1 MFATFYKTRIMYN
14 TFNKNI
20 IVKLIALLKWRN
32 EMSTSNLQPQNTG
45 SILSQLIGKNGACLD
60 DSGFSYAKQNGVFPI
75 LHLGA
80 IIDNKRTNLLNAKYN
95 KIKSQK
101 SVEFVASSLDK
112 WWNNSKIIPE
122 KHLFYKVVHELKQEL
137 NIRGFGE
144 ELESN
149 VKLEVYDIIRYFE
162 LSGVYDKKFFDKIWQ
177 DSPAEVQTK
186 TYHPQS

>member
-1 MFATFYKTRIMYN
+1 
-14 TFNKNI
+14 
-20 IVKLIALLKWRN
+20 
-32 EMSTSNLQPQNTG
+32 MSASNLQLQDTG
-45 SILSQLIGKNGACLD
+45 SILSRLIGNNYTGLD
-60 DSGFSYAKQNGVFPI
+60 DDGFAYAKQKDVFPI

-80 IIDNKRTNLLNAKYN
+80 IIENKQINLLNAKYN
-95 KIKSQK
+95 KIKCQK

-149 VKLEVYDIIRYFE
+149 VKLEIYDIIRYFE

-186 TYHPQS
+186 TYHQKNNEDTRPT